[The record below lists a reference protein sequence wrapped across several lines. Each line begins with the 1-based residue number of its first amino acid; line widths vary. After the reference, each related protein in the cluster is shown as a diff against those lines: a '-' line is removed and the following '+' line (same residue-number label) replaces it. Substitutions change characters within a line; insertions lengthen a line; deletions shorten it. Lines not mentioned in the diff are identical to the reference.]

1 MQPYYDHAGITIYL
15 GDCREILPQLPTESI
30 DVIWTDPPYGH
41 GNADGDLLS
50 RRAEAVGDGRATQLV
65 PIAND
70 MPDTMR
76 EVVDA
81 MLLEA
86 ARILK
91 RDCCCCCCCGGG
103 PSPTF
108 AWVAQ
113 RMDEK
118 GLQFF
123 HSVIWDKKNPGMGWR
138 FRRQH
143 EMVMVSHRKG
153 GRLRWADEEKKSA
166 NILRFYPPRERYHPN
181 EKPQEMVE
189 YFIKLVSMH
198 GDVILDPFMGSGTTL
213 VAAKQLGRKAIGI
226 EIEEKYCEIAAKRL
240 SQEVLPLGGNVSILP
255 SQSNSAHRQPLP
267 GLFGVREGE
276 NNQEKCGRE
285 QC

>member
-1 MQPYYDHAGITIYL
+1 VNCPYCHIPLTVPIGNHARVGVCPEVGKVEVRRKMKPYYEHAGIQIYH
-15 GDCREILPQLPTESI
+15 GDCREVLPNLPGESI

-50 RRAEAVGDGRATQLV
+50 RRAEAVGDGVSSQLV

-76 EVVDA
+76 DVVDA
-81 MLLEA
+81 MLIQA
-86 ARILK
+86 ARVLK
-91 RDCCCCCCCGGG
+91 RDYCCCCCCCCGGGG

-123 HSVIWDKKNPGMGWR
+123 HSVIWNKKNPGMGWR

-153 GRLRWADEEKKSA
+153 GKLRWADEQRKSS
-166 NILRFYPPRERYHPN
+166 NILSFYPPRERFHPN
-181 EKPQEMVE
+181 EKPLEMVNH
-189 YFIKLVSMH
+189 FLGLVSLP
-198 GDVILDPFMGSGTTL
+198 GDVVLDPFMGSGTTL
-213 VAAKQLGRKAIGI
+213 VSAKQLVRRAIGI
-226 EIEEKYCEIAAKRL
+226 ELEERYCEIAAKRL
-240 SQEVLPLGGNVSILP
+240 SQEVLPLG
-255 SQSNSAHRQPLP
+255 A
-267 GLFGVREGE
+267 
-276 NNQEKCGRE
+276 
-285 QC
+285 